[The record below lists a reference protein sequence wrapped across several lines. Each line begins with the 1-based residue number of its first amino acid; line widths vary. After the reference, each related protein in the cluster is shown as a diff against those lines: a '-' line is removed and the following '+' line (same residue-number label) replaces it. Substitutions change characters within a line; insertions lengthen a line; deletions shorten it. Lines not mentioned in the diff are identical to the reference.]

1 MEEYGFSRRV
11 ISDYDAN
18 ANRYRVCGLD
28 RRRILASIPASQ
40 EHFREQLMSFTMYD
54 ASIPPMIRTLQNLSK
69 ILDKAIAQAAA
80 DKIDLATLL
89 DARLAPDMF
98 PFTRQIQ
105 IATDAAKGAAAR
117 LAGHE
122 PPRFPAT
129 ETTFPEL
136 KARIAKTIAFLQG
149 VKAEQLA
156 GSEDREIKIVTP
168 KMKLELN
175 GRDFLTGHA
184 LPNFYFHV
192 TTAYGLLRQKGI
204 QIGKKDYLGG

>member
-1 MEEYGFSRRV
+1 
-11 ISDYDAN
+11 
-18 ANRYRVCGLD
+18 
-28 RRRILASIPASQ
+28 
-40 EHFREQLMSFTMYD
+40 MYD
-54 ASIPPMIRTLQNLSK
+54 ASVPPMVRTLQNLSN
-69 ILDKAIAQAAA
+69 IIDKAVAQAAA

-105 IATDAAKGAAAR
+105 IATDAAKGTAAR

-122 PPRFPAT
+122 PPSFPDT
-129 ETTFPEL
+129 EKTFPEL
-136 KARIAKTIAFLQG
+136 KARIANTIAFMQT
-149 VKAEQLA
+149 VKAEQFA
-156 GSEDREIKIVTP
+156 GAEDRPITLKTP
-168 KMKLELN
+168 KHAHEFKS
-175 GRDFLTGHA
+175 GRDFLTNHA